1 MNKTKMTLIGL
12 GGFAVL
18 ASAVVGVLAFLS
30 WSDNADR
37 QQELDDALSSA
48 RRLSQSKVALN
59 ASAVKAIEANAGKYA
74 EWMAAAREQ
83 AASGDIF
90 VERTSAP
97 AFKAQMVADAKR
109 MGSNPGAIEGKVVAA
124 DFGFGFGDYITGGK
138 LPPADELPRLQREWA
153 DVVRVVDLLIK
164 AEVSGISEITVQREK
179 AAAEEA
185 APQPRRGLGGRSAK
199 GAKKK
204 PSAEAEALKPDVT
217 TLSVTFLTRPNGL
230 VEALNAFATDSRFIV
245 AENLSFLTEADEIS
259 KRLGGE
265 RKEEKKIGGRR
276 GGRRGGGRSAK
287 AEEDKAEAELEAL
300 AAKGGVITD
309 PQNLPDMKVSL
320 TVRVYDFKTAK
331 AAEAAPAEAAE
342 AEAEEEE

>member
-18 ASAVVGVLAFLS
+18 ASAVVGTLAFLS

-37 QQELDDALSSA
+37 QQDLDDALSSA
-48 RRLSQSKVALN
+48 RRLSQSKVALS

-109 MGSNPGAIEGKVVAA
+109 MGGNPGAIEGKIVAA

-179 AAAEEA
+179 PAAEE
-185 APQPRRGLGGRSAK
+185 APQPRRGGRSAK
-199 GAKKK
+199 GAKK
-204 PSAEAEALKPDVT
+204 PSAEAEALKPDMT
-217 TLSVTFLTRPNGL
+217 TLNVTFLTRPSGL

-245 AENLSFLTEADEIS
+245 AENLSFLTESDEIS
-259 KRLGGE
+259 KNLGGE
-265 RKEEKKIGGRR
+265 RKEEKKV
-276 GGRRGGGRSAK
+276 GGRRGGGRRGGARTEK
-287 AEEDKAEAELEAL
+287 AEAEKEAELEAL
-300 AAKGGVITD
+300 AAKGGIITD
-309 PQNLPDMKVSL
+309 PNNLPDMKVSL

-331 AAEAAPAEAAE
+331 AAAAAPTAAD
-342 AEAEEEE
+342 EAEEEE